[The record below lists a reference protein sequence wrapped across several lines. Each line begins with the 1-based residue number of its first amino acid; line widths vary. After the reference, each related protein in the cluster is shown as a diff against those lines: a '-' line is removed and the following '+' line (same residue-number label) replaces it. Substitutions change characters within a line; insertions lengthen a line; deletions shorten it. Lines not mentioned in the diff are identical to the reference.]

1 MKNLLSLL
9 LFTALSISLYGQRSV
24 ESLFDR
30 YSENEDFTCITI
42 SGNLLKVAK
51 ALCDDNCDDDYLPG
65 DITTIRIL
73 AQNNEGRT
81 AGNFYNL
88 VQRDLDRKN
97 YEEFMSVKKSG
108 QDLVMLVR
116 TSGRSFREFLI
127 VAGGEDNLLVQI
139 KGNMTFKEAKRFSER
154 IKKDCGREFIDDIY

>member
-51 ALCDDNCDDDYLPG
+51 SLCDDNCDDDYLPG

-73 AQNNEGRT
+73 AQNNEGRA
-81 AGNFYNL
+81 AGNFYDL

-139 KGNMTFKEAKRFSER
+139 KGNMTFKEAKRFSEK